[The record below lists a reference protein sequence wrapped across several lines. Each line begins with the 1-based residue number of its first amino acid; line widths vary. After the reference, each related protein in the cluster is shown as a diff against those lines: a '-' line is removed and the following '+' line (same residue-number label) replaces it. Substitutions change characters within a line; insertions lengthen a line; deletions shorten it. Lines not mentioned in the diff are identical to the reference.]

1 METESKSTADTQTC
15 GCADTKNKL
24 SRCIEYIKEHSLHLY
39 LGATLCVLYCMSAY
53 EDHILQWY
61 NEYIVDE
68 YLSQI
73 ESNWALMALVALL
86 VVICIYDIY
95 QKHRSVYRYD
105 TRLIFL
111 IALSLAIIIWY
122 YHSELYEYLRLW
134 EGGAPYICILSVVG
148 LLYVLSSLW
157 NWLKRICR
165 KKGGLAH
172 VVLSPLWNWY
182 KRRLRKKDRLA
193 YVLSSLRSWLKR
205 ICRKKDRRASIA
217 EPQEDDLSILHD
229 EPITCQG
236 EDALGLGEE
245 VKKIAKEIRGLDRN
259 RTWSFAITAGW
270 GVGKTSFMNLV
281 VGHLQADE
289 FAIIRFNPRAS
300 RSVGTIQ
307 EDFFHQLSST
317 LARYDSRCGRTIR
330 DYMASLQLIDGR
342 GVLETAVSF
351 YRMWDKED
359 LKERI
364 GKAIGNIGPR
374 VLVLIDDFDRLSR
387 DEILEVLKLIDNNAA
402 FPNLIFLTAYDKTQ
416 VNKYFGDDYQ
426 TPDACFV
433 DKFFCL
439 QYAIPPRPYDYIIKF
454 VEACKGIGEAE
465 KRALRDVLGR
475 FREYVPTL
483 RDAKRFLN
491 QFAHDYEQVR
501 GDVIVEEFVTIQ
513 LVKYRY
519 PEYYRRIYRGEFFT
533 SILIADDRGN
543 FDSSYHLR
551 GDVSKELNIWP
562 VLNSLFPQ
570 EEEEVRGDYYL
581 HIYSGKSF
589 ENYFV
594 NQIYASLRIGEM
606 DKVFQLEEASALRL
620 VDDWLEDQKKIEDIV
635 WYLDSFDGSKFTSD
649 QYLRH
654 AIVIAYIAV
663 KQPYDDAVRRLCR
676 LIIESDVGDYSKR
689 RGLDVEAY
697 KQSIVDIVT
706 NKEYDRDLVLLTDLY
721 CTIRRKEIDE
731 KELLIK
737 GDDLWPVIKD
747 EFLRRIDAH
756 EFGGRSEL
764 DWLYTCIDCRDEDLN
779 ENILDEDCLSAY
791 RAYINKYPEQY
802 VLHFVIPWSDPHS
815 PSVGS
820 VGCEPYW
827 EQIFGDE
834 DGFEGFV
841 ENCEARNIAGI
852 DLVRNFWALYK
863 ANRMERIFFVGQGR
877 VQDKIDAKLVE
888 EVAMLKRLE
897 EIQSQ
902 LDTHSDQSTA
912 LLEGLQEELEAIPL
926 DISLR
931 RELEERIR
939 QLRAS
944 RSNR

>member
-73 ESNWALMALVALL
+73 ESNWALRALVALL
-86 VVICIYDIY
+86 FVICICDIY

-148 LLYVLSSLW
+148 LAYVLSSLW
-157 NWLKRICR
+157 NWR
-165 KKGGLAH
+165 
-172 VVLSPLWNWY
+172 
-182 KRRLRKKDRLA
+182 
-193 YVLSSLRSWLKR
+193 KR

-217 EPQEDDLSILHD
+217 EPQEEDPSILHD
-229 EPITCQG
+229 EPITDQG
-236 EDALGLGEE
+236 EDALELSEE

-281 VGHLQADE
+281 VGQLQADK

-439 QYAIPPRPYDYIIKF
+439 QYAIPPRPYGYIIKF

-501 GDVIVEEFVTIQ
+501 GDVIVEEFVAIQ

-519 PEYYRRIYRGEFFT
+519 PEDYRRIYRGEFF
-533 SILIADDRGN
+533 ADDSLMSD
-543 FDSSYHLR
+543 FISYFNI
-551 GDVSKELNIWP
+551 KEEAELGRLNIWP
-562 VLNSLFPQ
+562 VLSFLFPQ
-570 EEEEVRGDYYL
+570 EREGRRGYYL
-581 HIYSGKSF
+581 HIYSKKSF
-589 ENYFV
+589 QNYFV

-606 DKVFQLEEASALRL
+606 NKVFQFEVDAALHL
-620 VDDWLEDQKKIEDIV
+620 VDSWLEDKKKMEDIV
-635 WYLDSFDGSKFTSD
+635 LYLDSFDRSKFTSD

-654 AIVIAYIAV
+654 AIVTAYIAT
-663 KQPYDDAVRRLCR
+663 KQPCDDAVERLCH
-676 LIIESDVGDYSKR
+676 LTIASYVGDYSKR

-697 KQSIVDIVT
+697 KQSIINIIT
-706 NKEYDRDLVLLTDLY
+706 NREYDRDWKLLRALYFKIRSEEMKGQGAKLLLNGSDLR
-721 CTIRRKEIDE
+721 IR
-731 KELLIK
+731 
-737 GDDLWPVIKD
+737 IKD
-747 EFLRRIDAH
+747 EFLRRIVAH

-764 DWLYTCIDCRDEDLN
+764 DWLYACIDCRDEDLN
-779 ENILDEDCLSAY
+779 ENILDEDCLRAY
-791 RAYINKYPEQY
+791 RAYIGEHPEQY
-802 VLHFVIPWSDPHS
+802 VLHFVIAW
-815 PSVGS
+815 PSLHNPIGGD
-820 VGCEPYW
+820 VGCERYW
-827 EQIFGDE
+827 KQIFGDE

-841 ENCEARNIAGI
+841 ADCEARNIAGI
-852 DLVRNFWALYK
+852 DLVRNFWDLYK
-863 ANRMERIFFVGQGR
+863 ANRMEQIFFFGQGR

-912 LLEGLQEELEAIPL
+912 SLEGLQEELKAIPL
-926 DISLR
+926 DIALR
-931 RELEERIR
+931 RELKERIR
-939 QLRAS
+939 QLLAS